1 MAGERHGRGMLC
13 VNRPLE
19 TPEHKPYTDFGG
31 KAVKNGLTV
40 LLGSTVHEY
49 LMQNFWG

>member
-19 TPEHKPYTDFGG
+19 DNAARRTMTAKKE
-31 KAVKNGLTV
+31 AVLWFCHQDGQLYRDGLQE
-40 LLGSTVHEY
+40 LLES
-49 LMQNFWG
+49 